1 MENPFELILDRLT
14 RIENLLSNQ
23 RTKEPIG
30 YPKPEPGL
38 LTIDQAAEFLC
49 LSKSTIYKMTAERTI
64 PHFKLSKRV
73 YFKPQDLED
82 WVSKYKVKT
91 VREIEQEAA
100 TYLMTKHRRK

>member
-14 RIENLLSNQ
+14 RIENLLSIQ
-23 RTKEPIG
+23 RTKESAG
-30 YPKPEPGL
+30 SPKPEPGFL
-38 LTIDQAAEFLC
+38 NIDQAADYLC

-64 PHFKLSKRV
+64 PHCKMSKRV
-73 YFKPQDLED
+73 YFKPQVLED

-91 VREIEQEAA
+91 VNEIEQEAA

>member
-1 MENPFELILDRLT
+1 MENPFELIVDRLT

-91 VREIEQEAA
+91 VSEIEQEAA